1 MKISIMEGFRWEK
14 IVKRMTIKVEKF
26 AWFTSNVKFTIVRFR
41 HKKTPEYFKEL
52 P

>member
-1 MKISIMEGFRWEK
+1 MTEGFRWEK
-14 IVKRMTIKVEKF
+14 IVKFMTLKVEKF
-26 AWFTSNVKFTIVRFR
+26 ADLTSNVKISIVRFR